1 MKKMNRLAVI
11 VAFGFLL
18 MSVVYP
24 ITPTAAQK
32 SVELTPCKL
41 SVGIGKAKS
50 EIDARCG
57 ILQVPEDPAKPD
69 GRKLDLHFR
78 VLPATK
84 PDAKGLPIFHLEGGP
99 GGSAI
104 SSFGLAWYT
113 AYRLFRENHDV
124 VLIDQRGIGKSAS
137 LQCTELTEKSFEG
150 LAKATTDEEDEKEVT
165 AGFAACLKRL
175 AATND
180 PAFYTSTIM
189 ADDTNAVRAALGYDQ
204 INIYGNSYGTWL
216 GQIYLR
222 RHGERVRAIILD
234 SPVGPWNQPELVIA
248 RNLKATLDKI
258 FELCRADTVCNTTYP
273 DLPGQLQKAVDL
285 LKTKPLTAIA
295 PGILTGKTYTV
306 AFTPTRLLTA
316 LRFMMYQGSAISLVP
331 QAISTA
337 AQGNLFLAATVLVA
351 ANEQIGDVSL
361 GLNYS
366 VVCSELAPFYTED
379 QIKQYADDNFYGAFQ
394 NMVENTRNICKVWR
408 SAELDPADV
417 APVKSNRP
425 VLILSGA
432 LDPATPPSFAE
443 ETNRRLANS
452 KLVTFPYQAHAPLA
466 ASKCAQVIA
475 AAFLNDP
482 EKPLDTSCT
491 ANDVKP
497 VFMGAYKVDLT
508 PFTDPQG
515 KFQANVPRGWTVQA
529 QQSNG
534 PMTFLASP
542 DGAQLLGI
550 GVFKDMDGAKAQ
562 KAAFEL
568 IAKTYGP
575 VEVQVTESMLFI
587 TVVQHTL
594 DRPTEA
600 NTGMLMV
607 RALGKDTM
615 VVWQAGPNNIFQAT
629 ALAIAP
635 QVFASVIAK

>member
-1 MKKMNRLAVI
+1 MKKMNKLVVFVVLGLI
-11 VAFGFLL
+11 LL
-18 MSVVYP
+18 SVVSP
-24 ITPTAAQK
+24 ISPTAAQK

-50 EIDARCG
+50 EVDAKCG
-57 ILQVPEDPAKPD
+57 VLQVPEDPGKPD
-69 GRKLDLHFR
+69 GRKLDIHFT

-84 PDAKGLPIFHLEGGP
+84 SGATGLPIFHFEGGP

-104 SSFGLAWYT
+104 SSFGLAWYS

-137 LQCTELTEKSFEG
+137 LQCTEVTEKSFEG
-150 LAKATTDEEDEKEVT
+150 LAKATTDAEDEKDVT
-165 AGFAACLKRL
+165 SGFAACLKRL
-175 AATND
+175 SATND

-189 ADDTNAVRAALGYDQ
+189 ADDTDAVRAALGYDQ
-204 INIYGNSYGTWL
+204 INIFGNSYGTWL

-222 RHGERVRAIILD
+222 RHGEHVRAIILD
-234 SPVGPWNQPELVIA
+234 SPVGPWNQPDLVIP
-248 RNLKATLDKI
+248 RNLKATIDKV
-258 FELCRADTVCNTTYP
+258 FDLCKADVVCNTMYP

-285 LKTKPLTAIA
+285 LKTKPLTAVA

-316 LRFMMYQGSAISLVP
+316 LRFMLYQGSALSLVP
-331 QAISTA
+331 QTISSA

-351 ANEQIGDVSL
+351 ANEQLGDVSL

-379 QIKQYADDNFYGAFQ
+379 LIKQYADDNFYGSYQ
-394 NMVENTRNICKVWR
+394 NMAENTRNICKVWR

-417 APVKSNRP
+417 APVKSDRP

-443 ETNRRLANS
+443 ETNKRLANS
-452 KLVTFPYQAHAPLA
+452 KLVSFPYQAHAPLA
-466 ASKCAQVIA
+466 GSKCAQVIA
-475 AAFLNDP
+475 AAFLEAPD
-482 EKPLDTSCT
+482 KPLDTNCT

-497 VFMGAYKVDLT
+497 IFMGAYKIDLT
-508 PFTDPQG
+508 QFTDPQG
-515 KFQANVPRGWTVQA
+515 KFTANVPKGWAVQTS
-529 QQSNG
+529 QSNG

-542 DGAQLLGI
+542 DGSQLLGI
-550 GVFKDMDGAKAQ
+550 GVFKDMDGATAQ
-562 KAAFEL
+562 KAAFDL

-575 VEVQVTESMLFI
+575 IEVQVTESMLFI

-635 QVFASVIAK
+635 QVFASVVAK